1 MNHLNK
7 TLIILLVFIT
17 ASGFAISSESNEKI
31 IKEVR
36 IEVIFNRLTK
46 FNDLVKI
53 KFDLAEKGIT
63 LEYKKLEFDEN
74 GGLVGIDFKVD
85 CNDGFKGSSQNL
97 KLTNQSKFGFFRDY
111 SKTSS
116 SAFGTGN
123 LE

>member
-1 MNHLNK
+1 MNHLTK

-17 ASGFAISSESNEKI
+17 VSGFALSSVSNEKI
-31 IKEVR
+31 IKEGR

-53 KFDLAEKGIT
+53 KLDLAEKGIT

-74 GGLVGIDFKVD
+74 GGLLSINFNVD

-97 KLTNQSKFGFFRDY
+97 NLTNQNKFGFYRDY
-111 SKTSS
+111 SKTST